1 MAAERRDKPEEEMKT
16 DDGSPKIKPRPIVQ
30 LGIFLIAHSSVF
42 SVVFS
47 AAGLLALLIL
57 PLLSKN
63 TYISENA
70 LMPGSARSMLSHR
83 DVSDGSKLVNDIK
96 NARLNHEDKGTEV
109 QRLIGKYM
117 SEMGAEVYRQKFH
130 PEGNQFHPLHFFSG
144 PASNTLLG
152 NLSCASYGVNLAGII
167 RAPRG
172 DGKESI
178 VLVTPYDFINGGDY
192 EALTLGIASSL
203 FSLLARVTWLSKDI
217 IWLVAD
223 SRYGDYIPVAAWL
236 SEYHTPSFKVSDSQK
251 CDELDISDSF
261 RRAGTM
267 AAALVLKVDG
277 RSERFEDTVSIYAE
291 ASNGQMPNLDLINV
305 VNYLAVHR
313 QGFYVRVEKV
323 VSLLT
328 SSWLKIVGEMLEA
341 VGKMA
346 HTLNSDW
353 NFGIPAADYLQ
364 GSATIASSLY
374 AQALGIPTGPHG
386 AFRDYQVD
394 AITLK
399 VSPRFPP
406 DSKAR
411 QHDFFL
417 RSSQLLEGTIRSVN
431 NLLEKFHQSFFLY
444 LLTSPSKFISV
455 GVYMIA
461 FALLVAPLPMVAAS
475 LYIDGCNA
483 LSKTTHTPAKD
494 LKSWKWLDA
503 AKQVFALH
511 LLGFIVTLLPYF
523 ICQVPGE
530 HSPSNLSIMW
540 ATTSSFLLL
549 IFVTIPGCSPF
560 SSGLHGTN
568 WAVLKSVTIS
578 AAFIGLCLMS
588 IINFATAEFGALIL
602 VPMCLMV
609 RPIKLDLRSRSVK
622 SLLGVCCSIVLVT
635 IGFPVMFFA
644 ISKGLLGEGLVGLS
658 LGGEFWMWLE
668 SLWAWKSATYLYIGM
683 VHLPCWLLCLCIMF
697 HPS

>member
-1 MAAERRDKPEEEMKT
+1 MAAVKRENEEEVKT
-16 DDGSPKIKPRPIVQ
+16 DDGSPKIKPRPIVR
-30 LGIFLIAHSSVF
+30 LGIFLIAHSPIF

-47 AAGLLALLIL
+47 AAGVLALLLL
-57 PLLSKN
+57 PLLAKN

-70 LMPGSARSMLSHR
+70 LMPGSARSMLSNQ
-83 DVSDGSKLVNDIK
+83 DVSDGSKLVKDIK
-96 NARLNHEDKGTEV
+96 NFRLNHEGQGVEV
-109 QRLIGKYM
+109 QKLIGTYM
-117 SEMGAEVYRQKFH
+117 SEMGAEVSYQKFH

-144 PASNTLLG
+144 PDSYTLLE
-152 NLSCASYGVNLAGII
+152 NVSCASYGVNVAGII

-192 EALTLGIASSL
+192 ESLSLGIVSSL
-203 FSLLARVTWLSKDI
+203 FSLLSRVTWLSKDI

-223 SRYGDYIPVAAWL
+223 SRYGDYRPVAAWL
-236 SEYHTPSFKVSDSQK
+236 TEYHSPSFKVSDLLK
-251 CDELDISDSF
+251 CNELNTADNF
-261 RRAGTM
+261 RRAGTV

-277 RSERFEDTVSIYAE
+277 RSDRFEDTLSIYAE

-313 QGFYVRVEKV
+313 QGFYVKVEKV
-323 VSLLT
+323 VSLLS
-328 SSWLKIVGEMLEA
+328 SSWLKFFGEIFEA
-341 VGKMA
+341 VGKLG
-346 HTLNSDW
+346 HTLNPDW
-353 NFGIPAADYLQ
+353 NFGIPAADYLE
-364 GSATIASSLY
+364 GSATLASSLY
-374 AQALGIPTGPHG
+374 SQALGIPTGPHG

-406 DSKAR
+406 DSKTR
-411 QHDFFL
+411 QHEFFL
-417 RSSQLLEGTIRSVN
+417 RGARLLEGTIRSVN

-475 LYIDGCNA
+475 LYIDGCKA
-483 LSKTTHTPAKD
+483 LTNSTHNPAENF
-494 LKSWKWLDA
+494 KSWKWLDA

-523 ICQVPGE
+523 ICQLPGQ
-530 HSPSNLSIMW
+530 HSPRNRSIMW
-540 ATTSSFLLL
+540 GTTSSSLLL
-549 IFVTIPGCSPF
+549 ITFVTIPGCSPF
-560 SSGLHGTN
+560 SSRLHRNN
-568 WAVLKSVTIS
+568 WAVLKSVTIA

-588 IINFATAEFGALIL
+588 IINFATAEIGALLL
-602 VPMCLMV
+602 VPTCLMAQ
-609 RPIKLDLRSRSVK
+609 PIKPALRSRSIK
-622 SLLGVCCSIVLVT
+622 SLLGALCSLVLVT

-658 LGGEFWMWLE
+658 LGGEFWTWLE

-683 VHLPCWLLCLCIMF
+683 IHLPCWLLCLCILF

>member
-1 MAAERRDKPEEEMKT
+1 MSTENRDKEEEEVKT

-30 LGIFLIAHSSVF
+30 LGIFLISHSPVF

-47 AAGLLALLIL
+47 AAGVMALLLL
-57 PLLSKN
+57 PLLAKN

-96 NARLNHEDKGTEV
+96 SFRLNHEGQGVEV
-109 QRLIGKYM
+109 QRLIGNYM
-117 SEMGAEVYRQKFH
+117 LEMGAEVSYQKFQ
-130 PEGNQFHPLHFFSG
+130 PEGNHFHPLHFFSG
-144 PASNTLLG
+144 PASYTNLG
-152 NLSCASYGVNLAGII
+152 NVSCAAYGVNVAGII

-178 VLVTPYDFINGGDY
+178 VLVTPYDFLNGGDY
-192 EALTLGIASSL
+192 EALSLGIASSL

-223 SRYGDYIPVAAWL
+223 SRYGDYRPVAAWL
-236 SEYHTPSFKVSDSQK
+236 TEYHTPSFEVSDLSK
-251 CDELDISDSF
+251 CDELNPSDSF
-261 RRAGTM
+261 RRAGTV
-267 AAALVLKVDG
+267 AAALVVKVDG
-277 RSERFEDTVSIYAE
+277 RSERFEDTLSIYAE

-313 QGFYVRVEKV
+313 QGFYVKVEKV
-323 VSLLT
+323 VSLLS
-328 SSWLKIVGEMLEA
+328 SSWLKTVGEIFEA
-341 VGKMA
+341 VGKVA
-346 HTLNSDW
+346 RSLNPDW
-353 NFGIPAADYLQ
+353 KFGIPAADYLE
-364 GSATIASSLY
+364 GSATLASSLY
-374 AQALGIPTGPHG
+374 SQALGIPTGPHG

-406 DSKAR
+406 DSKGR
-411 QHDFFL
+411 QHEFCL
-417 RSSQLLEGTIRSVN
+417 RGAQLLEGTIRSVN

-444 LLTSPSKFISV
+444 LLTSPGKFISV

-475 LYIDGCNA
+475 LYIDGC
-483 LSKTTHTPAKD
+483 TTQNPAEN

-511 LLGFIVTLLPYF
+511 LLGFIVTLLPYL

-530 HSPSNLSIMW
+530 QSPTNRSIIW
-540 ATTSSFLLL
+540 ATTSSSLLL
-549 IFVTIPGCSPF
+549 ITFVTVPGCSPF
-560 SSGLHGTN
+560 SSRLHGTN

-588 IINFATAEFGALIL
+588 IINFATAEIGALLL

-609 RPIKLDLRSRSVK
+609 RPIRPDLRSRRVK
-622 SLLGVCCSIVLVT
+622 SLVRALCSMVLVT

-644 ISKGLLGEGLVGLS
+644 ISKGLIGEGLVGLG
-658 LGGEFWMWLE
+658 LGGEFWTWLE

-683 VHLPCWLLCLCIMF
+683 VHLPCWLLCLCILF

>member
-1 MAAERRDKPEEEMKT
+1 MAAEKRDKEEEVKT

-30 LGIFLIAHSSVF
+30 LGIFLISHSPVF

-47 AAGLLALLIL
+47 AAGVLALLLL
-57 PLLSKN
+57 PLLAKN

-83 DVSDGSKLVNDIK
+83 DVSDGSRLVKDIK
-96 NARLNHEDKGTEV
+96 NLRLNHEGQGVEV

-117 SEMGAEVYRQKFH
+117 SEMGAEVYYQKFH

-144 PASNTLLG
+144 PDSYTLLG
-152 NLSCASYGVNLAGII
+152 NVSCASYGVNVAGII

-178 VLVTPYDFINGGDY
+178 VLVTPYDSINGGDY
-192 EALTLGIASSL
+192 EALSLGIATSL

-223 SRYGDYIPVAAWL
+223 SRYGDYRPVAAWL
-236 SEYHTPSFKVSDSQK
+236 SEYHTPSFMVSDLLK
-251 CDELDISDSF
+251 CNELNTAGSF
-261 RRAGTM
+261 RRAGTV

-277 RSERFEDTVSIYAE
+277 RSERFEDTLSIYAE

-323 VSLLT
+323 VSLLS
-328 SSWLKIVGEMLEA
+328 SSWLKIAGEIFEA
-341 VGKMA
+341 VGKVA
-346 HTLNSDW
+346 HTLNPDW
-353 NFGIPAADYLQ
+353 NFGIPAADYLE
-364 GSATIASSLY
+364 GSATLASSLY
-374 AQALGIPTGPHG
+374 SQALGIPTGPHG

-399 VSPRFPP
+399 VSPRFPA

-411 QHDFFL
+411 QHDFFQ
-417 RSSQLLEGTIRSVN
+417 RGAQLLEGTIRSVN

-475 LYIDGCNA
+475 LYIDGCNSLTKA
-483 LSKTTHTPAKD
+483 THNPAEN

-523 ICQVPGE
+523 ICQVPGQ
-530 HSPSNLSIMW
+530 HSPTNRSIMW
-540 ATTSSFLLL
+540 ATTSSSLLL
-549 IFVTIPGCSPF
+549 ITFVTIPSCSSF
-560 SSGLHGTN
+560 SSRLKGTN

-588 IINFATAEFGALIL
+588 IINFATAMIGALLL

-609 RPIKLDLRSRSVK
+609 RPIKLDLRSRRAK
-622 SLLGVCCSIVLVT
+622 SLLGAFCSMVLV
-635 IGFPVMFFA
+635 IVGFPVIVFA
-644 ISKGLLGEGLVGLS
+644 ISKGFIGEGLAGLS
-658 LGGEFWMWLE
+658 LGGEFWTWLE

-683 VHLPCWLLCLCIMF
+683 VHLPCWLLCLCILF